1 MLTVSLCILLIAGLG
16 YYTYRSKQSHLLMQS
31 RFNQVIGLRQL
42 IHLLRFHRRQTHE
55 VLNSAGLDTLIHQPL
70 NESMAIQSLLRAL
83 LNQAEK
89 AHKPMYR
96 ILMKRLS
103 VLLDEWPRY
112 SIQRNQA
119 VHGKVIRHVMYL
131 IDDTVTQSLLTADK
145 EQLFKRYQSVW
156 PITLNAIDS
165 LSRFRNAIHHYT
177 PDNATTKREITLHIQ
192 ILRRRL
198 NQMTLCNSEPVPPII
213 IESLFEQFDDIKLD
227 NPDTAQT
234 KAQLYEFSLQLS
246 DTLFNLFDLVLCDIG
261 KEISIRLPELPISND
276 NIIQMAARSKVAST
290 IK

>member
-1 MLTVSLCILLIAGLG
+1 MLTVSLFILLAAGFG
-16 YYTYRSKQSHLLMQS
+16 YYSYHTKQSHSLMQS

-42 IHLLRFHRRQTHE
+42 VHLLRFHRRQTHE
-55 VLNSAGLDTLIHQPL
+55 VLSSAGLDTLIQQPL
-70 NESMAIQSLLRAL
+70 NESMAIQSLQRAL

-103 VLLDEWPRY
+103 VLIDEWPRY

-119 VHGKVIRHVMYL
+119 VHGKTIRHVMYL

-165 LSRFRNAIHHYT
+165 LSRFRNTINHYT
-177 PDNATTKREITLHIQ
+177 PGNIAIKREVTLHTK

-198 NQMTLCNSEPVPPII
+198 NQMTLSSSEPVPPII
-213 IESLFEQFDDIKLD
+213 IESLFEQFDSIDLN
-227 NPDTAQT
+227 NPDSAET
-234 KAQLYEFSLQLS
+234 KSQLYEFSLLLS

-261 KEISIRLPELPISND
+261 KEISIRLPDLPVTQNN
-276 NIIQMAARSKVAST
+276 NIIKLVGP
-290 IK
+290 